1 MSNLRVVYPGTFD
14 PFTRGHNDLVRRAAK
29 MFDHVTVA
37 VAESQRK
44 APFFL
49 LPDRVEMAKEVL
61 ADVTN
66 VDVRSFDCLLNDF
79 LAQIGTTCVLRGL
92 RAASDFEYEFQ
103 MAGMNR
109 SLNREIETLFL
120 TPDEKFMF
128 VSATM
133 VREIAW
139 FGGDVDQFVHPIVAA
154 RIRIRA
160 RELNPK
166 LGAA

>member
-1 MSNLRVVYPGTFD
+1 
-14 PFTRGHNDLVRRAAK
+14 
-29 MFDHVTVA
+29 MFDHVIVA
-37 VAESQRK
+37 AAESQRK
-44 APFFL
+44 APFF
-49 LPDRVEMAKEVL
+49 VL
-61 ADVTN
+61 ADR
-66 VDVRSFDCLLNDF
+66 VDMARDFRRRPDAEVRSFDSLLNDF
-79 LAQIGTTCVLRGL
+79 LVETGTSVVLRGL

-120 TPDEKFMF
+120 TPGDKFMF

-139 FGGDVDQFVHPIVAA
+139 FGGDVGQFVHPVVAT
-154 RIRIRA
+154 RIIKRA

-166 LGAA
+166 LSR